1 VHNLKVAA
9 AQITSKKGD
18 IETNITTHL
27 KAIERASE
35 LGVDYLVFPELSIT
49 GYEPELAYSLAFYK
63 NDKRLQP
70 IIDSAIKNKIYVG
83 IGAPL
88 STDDL
93 PQIGLFVISK
103 TGDIEVYAKMHLHP
117 GEEAF
122 FKAGEQ
128 YHLINIGST
137 KIANAICADTNNSQ
151 HAKSCAALGADV
163 YIAGV
168 LITSSGY
175 DEDTAT
181 MERYARDL
189 NMLVGMAN
197 HNQPT
202 GGHSP
207 VGKSAFWSS
216 TGLLARADE
225 TQNALILAEKVG
237 NHWVGEIC
245 EI

>member
-1 VHNLKVAA
+1 MKIAA

-18 IETNITTHL
+18 IETNISTHI
-27 KAIERASE
+27 KAIERARE

-49 GYEPELAYSLAFYK
+49 GYEPELAYSLAFHK

-70 IIDSAIKNKIYVG
+70 IIDSAIKNKIHVG

-88 STDDL
+88 ATGDL
-93 PQIGLFVISK
+93 PQIGLFIISK
-103 TGDIEVYAKMHLHP
+103 TGTIETYAKMHLHP
-117 GEEAF
+117 REEAF

-128 YHLINIGST
+128 HHLINIGNT

-151 HAKSCAALGADV
+151 HAKSCAALGAEV

-168 LITSSGY
+168 LITSNGY
-175 DEDTAT
+175 DEDAAT
-181 MERYARDL
+181 LERYARDL

-202 GGHSP
+202 GGWAP
-207 VGKSAFWSS
+207 AGKSAFWSN
-216 TGLLARADE
+216 TGLLAMADE
-225 TQNALILAEKVG
+225 TQNALIVAEKIG
-237 NHWVGEIC
+237 NHWAGEIFD
-245 EI
+245 I